1 MKLIVSDTGPLLHLT
16 EANLL
21 GLLQDTG
28 KIYIPKLVEVEMDDL
43 HPHWPKHRPAWIF
56 TESLSSDELKEAESL
71 SLAGLLDFGEAEAIV
86 LSKRLKPD
94 WFLTDDVEARIFA
107 NSFGMEVHG
116 SLGVILWS
124 AAVGHLNYNES
135 KKALDSLS
143 KTSLWISK
151 EIMAQAQKALK
162 TMFEKD

>member
-1 MKLIVSDTGPLLHLT
+1 MTTVPYPPPPPM
-16 EANLL
+16 L
-21 GLLQDTG
+21 GLT
-28 KIYIPKLVEVEMDDL
+28 
-43 HPHWPKHRPAWIF
+43 
-56 TESLSSDELKEAESL
+56 
-71 SLAGLLDFGEAEAIV
+71 LLDRYRIEA
-86 LSKRLKPD
+86 
-94 WFLTDDVEARIFA
+94 EARIFA

-124 AAVGHLNYNES
+124 AAVGHLNFNES

-151 EIMAQAQKALK
+151 EIMAQAQEALK